1 MNTITEPGAGESK
14 GADRST
20 APPAAHRSTPASRRR
35 WATRLV
41 PLAVAALLGGVVAGG
56 LVAAVGDNDASP
68 PTTGVAIAPAVAR
81 STFATRGTAESIEQ
95 IYRAAAPGVVQITQ
109 GDVEGSGFVIDKQG
123 DIVTNAHVVTNGGA
137 VTASFSNADQAPVR
151 VVGVDAS
158 TDVALLKVAV
168 PAAALVP
175 LPLGDSS
182 TLQVGDAVV
191 AIGNPFGLDRSAT
204 NGIVSAIGRQIV
216 SPNGFPINGAIQTNA
231 AINHGNSGGPLL
243 NAQGQV
249 IGITSQI
256 ADSGVNANV
265 GVGFAVPINTVKQVT
280 ADLKATGSVAHAW
293 LGVSL
298 APVDPTI
305 AAQAALPVS
314 HGAMIA
320 GVEAG
325 GPAASAGLRAATRR
339 TIIGGM
345 SYGIGGDIVT
355 AVNGTPISSPQ
366 DLQSAVEALRA
377 GDKIALAVS
386 TPTD

>member
-1 MNTITEPGAGESK
+1 M
-14 GADRST
+14 
-20 APPAAHRSTPASRRR
+20 
-35 WATRLV
+35 
-41 PLAVAALLGGVVAGG
+41 
-56 LVAAVGDNDASP
+56 
-68 PTTGVAIAPAVAR
+68 
-81 STFATRGTAESIEQ
+81 
-95 IYRAAAPGVVQITQ
+95 
-109 GDVEGSGFVIDKQG
+109 
-123 DIVTNAHVVTNGGA
+123 
-137 VTASFSNADQAPVR
+137 
-151 VVGVDAS
+151 
-158 TDVALLKVAV
+158 
-168 PAAALVP
+168 
-175 LPLGDSS
+175 
-182 TLQVGDAVV
+182 
-191 AIGNPFGLDRSAT
+191 
-204 NGIVSAIGRQIV
+204 
-216 SPNGFPINGAIQTNA
+216 
-231 AINHGNSGGPLL
+231 
-243 NAQGQV
+243 

-320 GVEAG
+320 GVEAS

-339 TIIGGM
+339 TIVGGT

-377 GDKIALAVS
+377 GDEIALAVVHPDGS
-386 TPTD
+386 KATVTITAALQPRTSPAGR